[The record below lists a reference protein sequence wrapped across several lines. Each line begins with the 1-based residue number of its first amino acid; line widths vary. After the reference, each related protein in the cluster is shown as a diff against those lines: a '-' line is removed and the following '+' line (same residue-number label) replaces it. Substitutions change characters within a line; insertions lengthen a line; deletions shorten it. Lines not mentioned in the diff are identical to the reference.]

1 MKAIIL
7 HSPGEPEQLKYADF
21 HDPEPGYGQV
31 LVKLQAA
38 ALNRRDI
45 SIRASSGYAQY
56 MPFIPGS
63 DGAGVVTG
71 TGPGVQKFQTG
82 QRVVVYP
89 SLNWGIHE
97 NHPSHDFEILGGP
110 TNGTYAELLV
120 LPQENLFPM
129 PQNLSFA
136 QAAALPIAG
145 LTTWR
150 ALITKAAVQPGER
163 VFIPGAGSGTA
174 TFAIQIAR
182 MAGARVF
189 VSSHS
194 DEKIEQAL
202 ALGAQAGVNY
212 TQSGWQEHLKDLTG
226 GGVQI
231 VIDSVGRATYPAD
244 LEVLFP
250 GGRLVSFGVTS
261 GSSVPIEIS
270 TIYRKQISVLGT
282 TMGSPAEFEAFLSAV
297 ASGGL
302 RPVIDS
308 HYPLAQAAQ
317 AHRRMEAQEQFG
329 KIVLDI
335 D

>member
-7 HSPGEPEQLKYADF
+7 HKPGEPEQLEYADIE
-21 HDPEPGYGQV
+21 DPQPGYDQV
-31 LVKLQAA
+31 LVKLHAA
-38 ALNRRDI
+38 ALNRRDL
-45 SIRASSGYAQY
+45 SVRRSSGYAQY

-63 DGAGVVTG
+63 DGAGVVID
-71 TGPGVQKFQTG
+71 TG
-82 QRVVVYP
+82 QHANKFHTDQQVVVYP
-89 SLNWGIHE
+89 SLNWGTHTSY
-97 NHPSHDFEILGGP
+97 PSPNFEILGGP
-110 TNGTYAELLV
+110 TNGTYAEMLV
-120 LPQENLFPM
+120 LPQENLFLM

-174 TFAIQIAR
+174 TFAIQIAC

-202 ALGAQAGVNY
+202 ALGAEAGVNY
-212 TQSGWQEHLKDLTG
+212 THSGWQEHLRDLTG

-231 VIDSVGRATYPAD
+231 VVDSVGQATYPAD
-244 LEVLFP
+244 LDLLFP

-261 GSSVPIEIS
+261 GSSVPIAIS

-297 ASGGL
+297 ESGGIQ
-302 RPVIDS
+302 PVIDS

-317 AHRRMEAQEQFG
+317 AHRHMEAQEQFG

-335 D
+335 E

>member
-1 MKAIIL
+1 MKAIL
-7 HSPGEPEQLKYADF
+7 LNTPGGPEQLQYSEVR
-21 HDPEPGYGQV
+21 DPEPDYGQV
-31 LVKLQAA
+31 LVKLHAA

-45 SIRASSGYAQY
+45 SVRSSSGYAQY

-63 DGAGVVTG
+63 DGAGVVSG
-71 TGPGVQKFQTG
+71 LGPGVRKFHTG
-82 QRVVVYP
+82 ERVVVFP
-89 SLNWGIHE
+89 SLNWGVHAS
-97 NHPSHDFEILGGP
+97 HPSTDFEILGGP

-120 LPQENLFPM
+120 LPEANLYPM
-129 PQNLSFA
+129 PENLSFA

-150 ALITKAAVQPGER
+150 ALITKAKVLPGER

-194 DEKIEQAL
+194 DDKIQQAL
-202 ALGAQAGVNY
+202 ALGAEAGVNY
-212 TQSGWQEHLKDLTG
+212 TQPGWQERLTDLTS
-226 GGVQI
+226 GGVQV
-231 VIDSVGRATYPAD
+231 VIDSVGQATYPAS
-244 LEVLFP
+244 LNLLVP

-261 GSSVPIEIS
+261 GSSVQIEII

-282 TMGSPAEFEAFLSAV
+282 TMGSPAEFEHFLSAV
-297 ASGGL
+297 ASGAIQ
-302 RPVIDS
+302 PVIDS
-308 HYPLAQAAQ
+308 HFPLAQAADAQRHMQ
-317 AHRRMEAQEQFG
+317 AQQQFG

-335 D
+335 A